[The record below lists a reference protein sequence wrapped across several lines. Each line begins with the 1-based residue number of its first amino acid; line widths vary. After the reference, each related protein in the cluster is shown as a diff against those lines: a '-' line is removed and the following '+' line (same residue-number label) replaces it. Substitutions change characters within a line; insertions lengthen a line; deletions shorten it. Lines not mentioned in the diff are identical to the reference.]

1 MKIVIAI
8 SYDGTNYFGWQRQD
22 GETTVEGTIEDTLK
36 YIFHKDIDIM
46 GASRTDA
53 GVHSNGSIAV
63 FDIDTKIPADRISYV
78 INKYL
83 PEDIRI
89 IFSKEIQSDFNI
101 RKTKTEKTYTY
112 RISLNRIES
121 PTLRLYYHTVHT
133 PLLINEMKKAKKYL
147 EGTHDFKSFSSTK
160 TNVKNFVRTISEI
173 KIEIEKPENEFPNKV
188 AISVTG
194 NGFLYNMVRIIVGT
208 LIEVGQGKIKADDIK
223 TILLERDRTKAGHT
237 APAKGLTLERSV
249 FPEIG
254 IDTDRFR

>member
-112 RISLNRIES
+112 RISVS
-121 PTLRLYYHTVHT
+121 Y
-133 PLLINEMKKAKKYL
+133 
-147 EGTHDFKSFSSTK
+147 TH
-160 TNVKNFVRTISEI
+160 
-173 KIEIEKPENEFPNKV
+173 
-188 AISVTG
+188 
-194 NGFLYNMVRIIVGT
+194 
-208 LIEVGQGKIKADDIK
+208 
-223 TILLERDRTKAGHT
+223 
-237 APAKGLTLERSV
+237 LTLPTKRIV
-249 FPEIG
+249 
-254 IDTDRFR
+254 